1 LNTREV
7 ARQYRL
13 NQWTEKILECRKSG
27 QTVSAWCAEH
37 NVNPKSY
44 YYWLKRVRLAACEAL
59 PVIGDDNQ
67 PIVPVKL
74 PVPPKES
81 DLRQQQ
87 SSAAIILHF
96 GTVLVELRNGA
107 SPILVENTLKAL
119 HHVR

>member
-1 LNTREV
+1 LDTREV
-7 ARQYRL
+7 TRQYRL
-13 NQWTEKILECRKSG
+13 NQWTEKILECRRSG

-87 SSAAIILHF
+87 SSAAIYL
-96 GTVLVELRNGA
+96 A
-107 SPILVENTLKAL
+107 P
-119 HHVR
+119 

>member
-1 LNTREV
+1 LDTREV
-7 ARQYRL
+7 TRQYRL

-59 PVIGDDNQ
+59 PVIGDDYQ

-81 DLRQQQ
+81 DLGKQQ

-96 GTVLVELRNGA
+96 GSVLVELRNGA
-107 SPILVENTLKAL
+107 SPILIENTLKAL
-119 HHVR
+119 HYVR